1 MKTREAHKY
10 CPCITWSLQTSS
22 KVWMAGRSEED
33 SLRGTC
39 SAAPTKAQI
48 SAAGTRDRASVLT
61 IPVSSDPRAEVRGFA
76 ESKASDTVSNMNTA
90 PKEEASSACAQRTA
104 GGRPRALKKRSRRR
118 SSVLRTRPGKQWDGD
133 ETVTCASRM
142 APGTHV
148 SDVSMSLQTCDTS
161 QGPPRSCFLIAHV
174 CRK

>member
-1 MKTREAHKY
+1 
-10 CPCITWSLQTSS
+10 
-22 KVWMAGRSEED
+22 MAGRSEED
-33 SLRGTC
+33 SFRGTC

-104 GGRPRALKKRSRRR
+104 GGEATGSEEAFQKKEFRA
-118 SSVLRTRPGKQWDGD
+118 PDPPW
-133 ETVTCASRM
+133 ETVGR
-142 APGTHV
+142 
-148 SDVSMSLQTCDTS
+148 
-161 QGPPRSCFLIAHV
+161 
-174 CRK
+174 